1 MATAFNLERS
11 ERSMLLKKRSKS
23 AMETTQ
29 AGPQD
34 ESRFQIHN
42 AGGIAMAL
50 MDSELIYG
58 QKPWAIVTFLQ
69 AGFKGN
75 QRLIHDML
83 LYFLYGTLMYRE
95 HGRSGRNGCMT
106 LKQMDNPQGH
116 IPSNA
121 CERAL
126 AGDIFRYGL
135 PAGCAAESVP
145 ENSIYFFCLG
155 RSGKPL
161 MSTEKAP

>member
-1 MATAFNLERS
+1 
-11 ERSMLLKKRSKS
+11 MLKICHG
-23 AMETTQ
+23 ATQ

-58 QKPWAIVTFLQ
+58 QIPWAIVTFLQ
-69 AGFKGN
+69 AGFKGS

-83 LYFLYGTLMYRE
+83 LYFLYGTPMYRE
-95 HGRSGRNGCMT
+95 HGRNGRNGCMT

-145 ENSIYFFCLG
+145 REPYILLLLRKIWKILDEYRKSPITIHTG
-155 RSGKPL
+155 VTVRTGKISGSP
-161 MSTEKAP
+161 